1 MNYIIYDVSVTLIF
15 IVWVLSVIVV
25 ISKKVYN
32 YAISKNFDETSA
44 RYLSRKTIH
53 ILAGGIIAVFVPFVY
68 REPVTPFILSLI
80 LTFLLLYNRRHKKMM
95 AWFQETSNFYEVDF
109 TIMWGVSILVGWF
122 FDRNLWLGVLPAIY
136 MSIGDGITGIV
147 RTLVSKKRYKGVEG
161 SIAMLA
167 SIIPFSLIMGY
178 GGMIAAI
185 AGTFAEKQK
194 FIDDNIAV
202 PLISLLI
209 LILFKLF
216 YPQLLKG
223 FY

>member
-1 MNYIIYDVSVTLIF
+1 MNYIIYDVLVTLLF
-15 IVWVLSVIVV
+15 IIWVLSVIVM
-25 ISKKVYN
+25 ISKEVYS
-32 YAISKNFDETSA
+32 YAISKNFDEMSA

-53 ILAGGIIAVFVPFVY
+53 ILAGGVIAVFVPFVY

-80 LTFLLLYNRRHKKMM
+80 LTFLLLYKRRQKNMM
-95 AWFQETSNFYEVDF
+95 SWFQETNNFYEVDF
-109 TIMWGVSILVGWF
+109 TIMWGLSILIGWF
-122 FDRNLWLGVLPAIY
+122 FDKNLWLGVLPAIY

-147 RTLVSKKRYKGVEG
+147 RILVSKKRYKGVEG
-161 SIAMLA
+161 SLAMLA
-167 SIIPFSLIMGY
+167 SITPFSLVMGY
-178 GGMIAAI
+178 GGLISAL
-185 AGTFAEKQK
+185 AGTLAEKQK

-202 PLISLLI
+202 PIVSLLI